1 MLTTYHHLTRDQRC
15 QIYALNKRGVTQTGI
30 AVDIGVSQGT
40 ISRELARNKGFR
52 GYRFLQ
58 AHRFAVQRGL
68 ARKGVVRVMTPCLI
82 VRAETLLCDNQWSPE
97 QISGALNREDG
108 TKVSYESLYRH
119 IWSDKRTGG
128 TLYFNLR
135 QRGKKRNKRGAA
147 TAGRGLIPGR
157 IDIAQRPAIVDAK
170 SRLGDWELDSIIGAK
185 HRGAI
190 TSMVERKTKLTILE
204 LLDGPTSE
212 ATKEG
217 IIRRLTPHKKHVLTL
232 TSDNGKEFSG
242 HAEISKKLGSGFYFC
257 TPYHSWERGLNENT
271 NGLVR
276 QYFPKGTDFAKL
288 TAVDVQRV
296 ENLLNNRP
304 RKALN
309 YHSPNEVFAKL
320 TAPPENYALGM

>member
-1 MLTTYHHLTRDQRC
+1 M
-15 QIYALNKRGVTQTGI
+15 
-30 AVDIGVSQGT
+30 DIGVSQGT

-128 TLYFNLR
+128 TLYLNLR

-242 HAEISKKLGSGFYFC
+242 HTEISKKLGSGFYFC

-309 YHSPNEVFAKL
+309 YHSPNEVFTKL